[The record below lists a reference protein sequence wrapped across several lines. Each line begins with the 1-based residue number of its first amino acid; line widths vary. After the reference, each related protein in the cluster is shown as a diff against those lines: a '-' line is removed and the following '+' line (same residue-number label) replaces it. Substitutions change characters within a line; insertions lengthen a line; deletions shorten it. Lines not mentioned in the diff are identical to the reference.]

1 MKYFVGVELGVK
13 NILVGV
19 VDKYGKLIRKESVP
33 TLKERPYGEIVKDI
47 AKLIT
52 EVLDKE
58 DIDKKSVKYIGVG
71 CPGTPDA
78 KNGIIVRNYTLN
90 FHNTPIRAELEKYIN
105 LPVYIENDANCAAL
119 AESVAGAAEDI
130 DFSVTVRIGTGIGGG
145 IIIGNKVY
153 SGFNYAGAELGHMLV
168 NFDGLKCTCGRNGCW
183 ESYASATALMN
194 QASEA
199 AAKCPES
206 LINKLVENDYGKLTE
221 NILFEAAR
229 KGDITAKEVIN
240 KYLFYL
246 SEGLVNI
253 VNILQPEVIV
263 IAGQIAKE
271 GDYFLKPLKEM
282 VNSKVYCQQARQTGF
297 ALAQTGSAAV
307 IIGAAMLGVYKNMAL
322 HSNVLI

>member
-19 VDKYGKLIRKESVP
+19 VDKYGKLLRKESVP
-33 TLKERPYGEIVKDI
+33 TLKERPYTKIVEDI
-47 AKLIT
+47 AKLIM

-58 DIDKKSVKYIGVG
+58 DIDIRNVKYIGVG

-78 KNGIIVRNYTLN
+78 KNGIIVRNYTLD
-90 FHNTPIRAELEKYIN
+90 FHNIPIRAELEKYIN
-105 LPVYIENDANCAAL
+105 LPVYVENDANCAAL

-130 DFSVTVRIGTGIGGG
+130 DYSVTVRIGTGIGGG
-145 IIIGNKVY
+145 IIISNKVY
-153 SGFNYAGAELGHMLV
+153 SGFNYAGAELGHMV
-168 NFDGLKCTCGRNGCW
+168 VCFDGLKCTCGRNGCW
-183 ESYASATALMN
+183 ESYASATAFIN

-199 AAKCPES
+199 ASKCPES
-206 LINKLVENDYGKLTE
+206 IINQLTQNDYGKLTE
-221 NILFEAAR
+221 SIIFEAAK
-229 KGDITAKEVIN
+229 KGDNTAKDVIN

-253 VNILQPEVIV
+253 INMLQPEVIV

-271 GDYFLKPLKEM
+271 GDYFLKLLKDL
-282 VNSKVYCQQARQTGF
+282 VNSKVYCQQVRQTELT
-297 ALAQTGSAAV
+297 LAQTGSASV

-322 HSNVLI
+322 HNNVLI